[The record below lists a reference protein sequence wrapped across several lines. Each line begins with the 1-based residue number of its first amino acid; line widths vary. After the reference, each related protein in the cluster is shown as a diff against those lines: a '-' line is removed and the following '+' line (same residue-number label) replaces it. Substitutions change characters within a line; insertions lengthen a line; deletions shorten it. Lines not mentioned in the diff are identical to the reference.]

1 MKPNTP
7 KKAIEDKKKVDEAK
21 KKAIEAKK
29 KIASAEK
36 KVVESQSKVD
46 EAKKKVDEAKKKV
59 VEAKKNVAIV
69 KAANITK
76 NKDNITKKKGG
87 SNGAMPP
94 DQIGLVNNYIRSFH
108 KIMARQDDEEDELP
122 LSNANGR
129 NVSDDEYREHRNQ
142 SLAISD
148 KYMPEY
154 QLNLAKHRESPG
166 FDQSMIKAEQGWHFE
181 LYGT

>member
-7 KKAIEDKKKVDEAK
+7 KQADED
-21 KKAIEAKK
+21 
-29 KIASAEK
+29 
-36 KVVESQSKVD
+36 
-46 EAKKKVDEAKKKV
+46 KKKV

-76 NKDNITKKKGG
+76 KKGG
-87 SNGAMPP
+87 SNGAMP
-94 DQIGLVNNYIRSFH
+94 DDEVIDYLRSFH

-122 LSNANGR
+122 LTNSNGR

>member
-1 MKPNTP
+1 MVIAMVKT
-7 KKAIEDKKKVDEAK
+7 KRQDKVGPAVVKD
-21 KKAIEAKK
+21 KK

-76 NKDNITKKKGG
+76 KKDNITKKKGG
-87 SNGAMPP
+87 SNGAMP
-94 DQIGLVNNYIRSFH
+94 DDEVINYRRSFH
-108 KIMARQDDEEDELP
+108 KIMAREDDEEDELP
-122 LSNANGR
+122 LLNANGR
-129 NVSDDEYREHRNQ
+129 NVSDDEYREHQIQ
-142 SLAISD
+142 SLAITK
-148 KYMPEY
+148 KYMREY

-166 FDQSMIKAEQGWHFE
+166 FDQAMIKAEQGWHFE

>member
-7 KKAIEDKKKVDEAK
+7 KKAIEDKK
-21 KKAIEAKK
+21 
-29 KIASAEK
+29 
-36 KVVESQSKVD
+36 KVD

-76 NKDNITKKKGG
+76 KKGG
-87 SNGAMPP
+87 SNGAMPD
-94 DQIGLVNNYIRSFH
+94 DQIDLVNNYLLSHH

-122 LSNANGR
+122 LTNSNGR
-129 NVSDDEYREHRNQ
+129 NVSDGENREHQIQ
-142 SLAISD
+142 SLAITK
-148 KYMPEY
+148 KYMREY

-166 FDQSMIKAEQGWHFE
+166 FDQAMIKAEQGWH
-181 LYGT
+181 LKSYGT